1 MNKYSLLDLPG
12 EVWKPVPI
20 HPYAQNYQ
28 VSNYGRVKTLARE
41 VMRAGYTR
49 PLCYPTKIMKYRSK
63 EISFCMQNRPAYKV
77 RIAKLVIEAFTDR
90 KISNKDVVLYKD
102 GDILNN
108 ALDNLIIIPKTKH
121 TMLLGYNKKVRC
133 IETGEI
139 FNSITQAAKQ
149 FNCNVGN
156 ISKVVNKKHLTI
168 KEKYFSKKKQATKE
182 LLHHCISKTCKG
194 YHFEFVD

>member
-49 PLCYPTKIMKYRSK
+49 PLCYPTKIMKYKSK
-63 EISFCMQNRPAYKV
+63 AISLYMQNRPVYKV
-77 RIAKLVIEAFTDR
+77 RIAKLVIEAFTD
-90 KISNKDVVLYKD
+90 KKVSNKDIIVYKD
-102 GDILNN
+102 GNILNN
-108 ALDNLIIIPKTKH
+108 KLDNLSVMTKSEH
-121 TMLLGYNKKVRC
+121 ANMIGYSKKVRC
-133 IETGEI
+133 IETGKI
-139 FNSITQAAKQ
+139 FNSIVEVAKT
-149 FNCNVGN
+149 FNCETGN
-156 ISKVVNKKHLTI
+156 ISRIINKKNLVVR
-168 KEKYFSKKKQATKE
+168 KKYISKKKQITKE
-182 LLHHCISKTCKG
+182 SICHCISKTCKG